1 MQIDISSCKF
11 QLICLNHIKPCK
23 VFRIGNSN
31 KSYIQSKERAPA
43 KVKLGIWRLPNFKV
57 PSQKKSGTNSLWL
70 VMMLIVMKLTS
81 SKPFASQRKLQILAT
96 ESQKGCN
103 LKSQFWRILRAYLP
117 LVQSYN
123 AREKLLRKCE
133 KCFKSQLCKLKN
145 IDRK

>member
-1 MQIDISSCKF
+1 
-11 QLICLNHIKPCK
+11 
-23 VFRIGNSN
+23 
-31 KSYIQSKERAPA
+31 
-43 KVKLGIWRLPNFKV
+43 
-57 PSQKKSGTNSLWL
+57 
-70 VMMLIVMKLTS
+70 MMHIVMELTS

-133 KCFKSQLCKLKN
+133 KSFKSQLYKLENKEN
-145 IDRK
+145 NM